1 MKDAARPAPKR
12 KQKKNSGKSKAS
24 PGATARTQPGQART
38 GAAVSEPAPQIRL
51 EHALRAWRLSE
62 AKHRKIPAFRVFGDR
77 ALRGIAATCPRSDAE
92 LLAVPGIGM
101 SIVKKYG
108 AHIYRLIAGSS

>member
-1 MKDAARPAPKR
+1 MLDALFPSANERRTPVSPR
-12 KQKKNSGKSKAS
+12 HLRGLQLERNPGRQIQEQLGPSGSRRF
-24 PGATARTQPGQART
+24 GIEQ
-38 GAAVSEPAPQIRL
+38 
-51 EHALRAWRLSE
+51 ALRAWRLSE

-77 ALRGIAATCPRSDAE
+77 ALLGIATTCPQNDAE

-108 AHIYRLIAGSS
+108 AHIYRLVAGSS